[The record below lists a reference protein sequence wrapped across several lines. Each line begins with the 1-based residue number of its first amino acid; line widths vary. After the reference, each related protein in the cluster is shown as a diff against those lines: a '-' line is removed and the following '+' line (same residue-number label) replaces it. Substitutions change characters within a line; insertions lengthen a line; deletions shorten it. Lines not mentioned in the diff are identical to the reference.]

1 VEILENPLLDHSSRS
16 GRKTL
21 YSLPMSKAELR
32 ARLDEI
38 GVRPSKMLGQNFLLD
53 PNLARA
59 IVAGLDPQPGDH
71 LVEVGP
77 GMGALTVHILES
89 PARRITLIERDH
101 RLAAE
106 LRARYEGE
114 IASGRLE
121 IIQGDGAKCDLL
133 SLYGYGPVKMVGN
146 LPYSASTAIIAHFTA
161 PVSPASRLVLMV
173 QREVAER
180 LASAPGHGD
189 YAALTVQLGRRWM
202 VKKTRIV
209 PPDVFWPR
217 PAVES
222 AIIEVSPRPVTNLPN
237 CDPVRFSELVRQ
249 GFSARRKQL
258 RSLLD
263 LPKGVW
269 EEWAATKGYPLTA
282 RAENLPV
289 DDWAELALLGRD
301 GTDPQVDPPEEVFD
315 IVDENDAIIG
325 AMGRHEVHVNNLR
338 HRAVHIWLFNG
349 RGELFL
355 QKRSPWKQLHPDL
368 WCSSTAGH
376 VDSGES
382 YEEAA
387 HREMLEEIGVDA
399 ALAKIWKIE
408 ASPETGYEFLE
419 VFVGR
424 TEGPFRFAP
433 GEVETGAFFPVEQI
447 QRWLERTPEE
457 FTPLFKRI
465 ALKFLGET
473 EGLMKLT
480 HVS

>member
-1 VEILENPLLDHSSRS
+1 
-16 GRKTL
+16 
-21 YSLPMSKAELR
+21 MSKAELR

-59 IVAGLDPQPGDH
+59 IVAGLDPGSGDH

-77 GMGALTVHILES
+77 GMGALTTHIIDS
-89 PARRITLIERDH
+89 PARHITLIERDH

-106 LRARYEGE
+106 LTVRYAEQ
-114 IASGRLE
+114 IASGRLDV
-121 IIQGDGAKCDLL
+121 IQGDGAKADLI

-146 LPYSASTAIIAHFTA
+146 LPYSASTAIITHFTSA
-161 PVSPASRLVLMV
+161 LSPASRLVLMV

-189 YAALTVQLGRRWM
+189 YAALTVQLGRRWS
-202 VKKTRIV
+202 VRKLRIV

-222 AIIEVSPRPVTNLPN
+222 AVIEVSPRPVAGLPS
-237 CDPVRFSELVRQ
+237 CDPVRFGELVRQ

-263 LPKGVW
+263 LPKETW
-269 EEWAATKGYPLTA
+269 EKWSQSKGYPLTA
-282 RAENLPV
+282 RAEDLPV
-289 DDWAELALLGRD
+289 DDWAELALFDRVD
-301 GTDPQVDPPEEVFD
+301 TDPAVDPADEIFD
-315 IVDENDAIIG
+315 VVDQNDRVIG
-325 AMGRHEVHVNNLR
+325 SMSRDEVHVNKLL
-338 HRAVHIWLFNG
+338 HRAVHIWIFNA

-355 QKRSPWKQLHPDL
+355 QKRSPWKQNHPGL

-387 HREMLEEIGVDA
+387 HRELGEEIGVDA
-399 ALAKIWKIE
+399 PLSKFLKIE
-408 ASPETGYEFLE
+408 ATPETGYEFLE
-419 VFVGR
+419 VFVGLS
-424 TEGPFRFAP
+424 EGPFRFAP
-433 GEVETGAFFPVEQI
+433 GEVETGAFFSVEQI
-447 QRWLERTPEE
+447 RRWLSQTPEE
-457 FTPLFKRI
+457 FTPLFREI
-465 ALKFLGET
+465 ASKYLNET
-473 EGLMKLT
+473 EWLIKKAS
-480 HVS
+480 VS

>member
-1 VEILENPLLDHSSRS
+1 
-16 GRKTL
+16 
-21 YSLPMSKAELR
+21 MSKAELR

-53 PNLARA
+53 PNLAKA

-89 PARRITLIERDH
+89 PARRITLVERDH

-106 LRARYEGE
+106 LRERHAAE

-121 IIQGDGAKCDLL
+121 IRQGDGAKTDLP
-133 SLYGYGPVKMVGN
+133 SLFGHGPVKMVGN
-146 LPYSASTAIIAHFTA
+146 LPYSASTAIISHFTA

-180 LASAPGHGD
+180 LAATPGHKD
-189 YAALTVQLGRRWM
+189 YAALTVQLGRRWA
-202 VKKTRIV
+202 VRKLRIV

-222 AIIEVSPRPVTNLPN
+222 AVIEVSQRPVNGLPN
-237 CDPVRFSELVRQ
+237 CDPERFSALVRQ

-263 LPKGVW
+263 LPKGAW
-269 EEWAATKGYPLTA
+269 EEWAEAKGHPVTA
-282 RAENLPV
+282 RAEDLPV
-289 DDWAELALLGRD
+289 DHWAELALVG
-301 GTDPQVDPPEEVFD
+301 GAPQIDEPLEVFD
-315 IVDENDAIIG
+315 VVNDRDQVIASK
-325 AMGRHEVHVNNLR
+325 RRDEVHVNNLL
-338 HRAVHIWLFNG
+338 HRAVHIWIFNS

-355 QKRSPWKQLHPDL
+355 QKRSPWKQNHPDL

-382 YEEAA
+382 YEQAA
-387 HREMLEEIGVDA
+387 HRELGEEIGIDCRLV
-399 ALAKIWKIE
+399 KFWK
-408 ASPETGYEFLE
+408 AGATPETGHEFIE
-419 VFVGR
+419 FHVGIS
-424 TEGPFRFAP
+424 EGPFRFAP
-433 GEVETGAFFPVEQI
+433 GEVETGAFFPVSQI
-447 QRWLERTPEE
+447 REWLQRTPGD
-457 FTPLFKRI
+457 FTPVFKMV
-465 ALKFLGET
+465 AGEFLHET
-473 EGLMKLT
+473 ERLIKMA